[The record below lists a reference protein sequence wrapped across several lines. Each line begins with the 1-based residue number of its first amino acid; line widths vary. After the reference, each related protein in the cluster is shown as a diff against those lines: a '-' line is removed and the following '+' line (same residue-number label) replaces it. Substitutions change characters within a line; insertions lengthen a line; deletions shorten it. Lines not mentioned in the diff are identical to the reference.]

1 MSNKEVR
8 KFLMKGTFT
17 GKLGTIRKDGSS
29 LVIPIWYIVDER
41 NSVNKIGNIY
51 FTTYI
56 ESTKAKNIQ
65 HDSRTSIC
73 VDDQM
78 SPYTFVSIVGN
89 AVILPYEQNVR
100 F

>member
-41 NSVNKIGNIY
+41 NSVNK
-51 FTTYI
+51 
-56 ESTKAKNIQ
+56 
-65 HDSRTSIC
+65 
-73 VDDQM
+73 
-78 SPYTFVSIVGN
+78 
-89 AVILPYEQNVR
+89 
-100 F
+100 